1 MIDIEAIRIKREYGF
16 EGLKCT
22 NDHFIS
28 LYSYINGCL
37 NFSEF
42 NTFADIPTGST
53 GVTVTQGNSYCYLS
67 KKLL

>member
-1 MIDIEAIRIKREYGF
+1 MEAIPIP
-16 EGLKCT
+16 